1 MRFRISRVA
10 MATVLFTCVAG
21 NAYALGFGR
30 LRVQSALGQ
39 PLRAEVELTDAQ
51 AASLKAG
58 MAPSAVYA
66 QKGLE
71 YAPVIKGIHSSVRQ
85 MPNGQK
91 VLVLSSDA
99 PINEPFIDVVLQ
111 ASDGAG
117 SVTRDFSILL
127 DPPAASQPSVA
138 VVEPLTPRT
147 SEAARVSPVAPI
159 ASRRVDLP
167 SAEGEGKPPTGSRA
181 VAQRKEGALA
191 RGGSVRVS
199 QGDTAGRIAALNRP
213 AHVSLDQM
221 LVALQRANSHAFI
234 NGNVHQLKSGA
245 VLRMP
250 SASEVRAVP
259 AAEARTLVI
268 AQSEDFRAYRNRLA
282 RSPMAQAAPSP
293 QQSGGKV
300 QSRVE
305 DTRTSSAAAP
315 DTLTISKADIKNGKT
330 AEQRMAETMQK
341 RDNTNRAEE
350 LNKNLS
356 DLKNISAEASA
367 SAQQAGKVQSGTGV
381 PVVVAPP
388 GMASSAVA
396 ASTAVLAASQV
407 AEGASAS
414 VGAVSAASAAASA
427 EKLTASAAA
436 SAVSAP
442 ASGVAPRK
450 KPVQSPPLPPEPG
463 FLESLIGNPV
473 FKGGMG
479 LIAVGGLV
487 YVFLRQ
493 RRKNR
498 AEADSDS
505 SFTESNYTPDSF
517 FHASGGKD
525 IDTSEPTAAG
535 SGSLGANQSSM
546 LYSPSQL
553 DAEADVD
560 PVSEA
565 DVYLAYGRDI
575 QAEEILKDA
584 LVKYP
589 ERMPIYVKLLEMYA
603 RRHDVKAY
611 AHYATVLKR
620 LTQGNGPEWDAA
632 CVKGAEID
640 PENSLYAASATAT
653 RRPEVQSAAT
663 AVSADFAS
671 AGAAAGAVASAIGA
685 HAVDTD
691 PVQPSSVRTDL
702 LQQPTM
708 SPMTVPVTESASA
721 AKGDPSA
728 MSLIDLTLDMPEEDA
743 FPVETAQESEADRN
757 PDFDLENLSPATVPV
772 VSSSTYSPPESVIDL
787 TLDMPDEA
795 PSSISAPLAARAAG
809 SGLDFDMNG
818 LSLDLD
824 LPKAPETQASDPL
837 ITKLALARE
846 FLTIGDNEGARAM
859 AQEVAQKASG
869 ELKAQAEV
877 LLASIL

>member
-1 MRFRISRVA
+1 
-10 MATVLFTCVAG
+10 MATVLATYVAG

-30 LRVQSALGQ
+30 MRVQSALGQ
-39 PLRAEVELTDAQ
+39 PLRVEVELTDAQ

-85 MPNGQK
+85 MTNGQK

-127 DPPAASQPSVA
+127 DPPATSRPSMA

-147 SEAARVSPVAPI
+147 SEAARISPVAPM

-167 SAEGEGKPPTGSRA
+167 SAEGEGKLPTGSRA

-191 RGGSVRVS
+191 RAGSVRVS

-381 PVVVAPP
+381 PVVVAPS

-396 ASTAVLAASQV
+396 ASAAVLAASQM

-414 VGAVSAASAAASA
+414 VGAASAASAAASA
-427 EKLTASAAA
+427 EKLTASSAAA

-450 KPVQSPPLPPEPG
+450 KPVQSPPLSPEPG
-463 FLESLIGNPV
+463 FLESLIGNPL

-525 IDTSEPTAAG
+525 VDTSEPTAAG
-535 SGSLGANQSSM
+535 SGSSGMNQSSM

-603 RRHDVKAY
+603 RRQDVKAY

-671 AGAAAGAVASAIGA
+671 AGAAAGVVASAIGA

-795 PSSISAPLAARAAG
+795 PSSIPAPLAARTAG
-809 SGLDFDMNG
+809 SGSDFDMSG

-824 LPKAPETQASDPL
+824 LPKAPETQASDPM

-846 FLTIGDNEGARAM
+846 FLAIGDNEGARAM

>member
-1 MRFRISRVA
+1 M
-10 MATVLFTCVAG
+10 
-21 NAYALGFGR
+21 
-30 LRVQSALGQ
+30 
-39 PLRAEVELTDAQ
+39 
-51 AASLKAG
+51 
-58 MAPSAVYA
+58 
-66 QKGLE
+66 
-71 YAPVIKGIHSSVRQ
+71 
-85 MPNGQK
+85 
-91 VLVLSSDA
+91 SSDA

-127 DPPAASQPSVA
+127 DPPATSRPSMA

-147 SEAARVSPVAPI
+147 SEAARISPVAPM

-167 SAEGEGKPPTGSRA
+167 SAEGEGKLPTGSRA

-191 RGGSVRVS
+191 RAGSVRVS

-315 DTLTISKADIKNGKT
+315 DTLTISKADVKNGKT

-381 PVVVAPP
+381 PVVVAPS

-396 ASTAVLAASQV
+396 ASAAVLAASQM

-414 VGAVSAASAAASA
+414 VGAASAASAAASD

-450 KPVQSPPLPPEPG
+450 KPVQSPPLSPEPG
-463 FLESLIGNPV
+463 FLESLIGNPL

-525 IDTSEPTAAG
+525 VDTSEPTAAG
-535 SGSLGANQSSM
+535 SGSSGMNQSSM

-603 RRHDVKAY
+603 RRQDVKAY

-772 VSSSTYSPPESVIDL
+772 VSSSTYSSPESVIDL

-795 PSSISAPLAARAAG
+795 PSSIPAPLAARTAG
-809 SGLDFDMNG
+809 SGSDFDMSG

-824 LPKAPETQASDPL
+824 LPKAPETQASDPM

-846 FLTIGDNEGARAM
+846 FLAIGDNEGARAM